1 MKHAVIIPA
10 YNEEKNI
17 EQLVRRV
24 IKLGYMPIVIDDCS
38 KDKTGEIARKSG
50 ALTIKHKT
58 NKGKGEAIKTAF
70 RYILEKV
77 PDIEYVAIL
86 DADLQ
91 YIPEDL
97 PKIFKPLEN
106 DEADYVTGYRNW
118 KVDVPFRHR
127 LGNFVWRTA
136 FNILFGANVKDSN
149 CGFIAMTRESVKEFV
164 NIATGGYIIENLFM
178 ISAIMKGLRIKQVPV
193 KVYYY
198 EVRDVKTGVRF
209 VSGNLIYII
218 EVGLKYRY
226 NIDLKLYRILKKLK
240 IIFTKGSD

>member
-10 YNEEKNI
+10 YNEEDNI
-17 EQLVRRV
+17 EKAIKRV
-24 IKLGYMPIVIDDCS
+24 MKLKYLPVVVDDCS
-38 KDKTGEIARKSG
+38 NDRTAEIAERSG
-50 ALTIKHKT
+50 AVLLRHKI
-58 NKGKGEAIKTAF
+58 NKGKGAALKTAF
-70 RYILEKV
+70 KYILEKQ
-77 PDIEYVAIL
+77 PDIQYIAIL

-118 KVDVPFRHR
+118 KRDVPFRHR
-127 LGNFVWRTA
+127 LGNFVWRTT
-136 FNILFGANVKDSN
+136 FNIMFNANVKDSN
-149 CGFIAMTRESVKEFV
+149 CGFIGMTRNAVKDLV
-164 NIATGGYIIENLFM
+164 DVATGGYIIENMFM

-193 KVYYY
+193 KVYYHH
-198 EVRDVKTGVRF
+198 VRDIKTGVRF

-218 EVGLKYRY
+218 ESGLKYKY
-226 NIDLKLYRILKKLK
+226 NIDLKLYRILAKLK